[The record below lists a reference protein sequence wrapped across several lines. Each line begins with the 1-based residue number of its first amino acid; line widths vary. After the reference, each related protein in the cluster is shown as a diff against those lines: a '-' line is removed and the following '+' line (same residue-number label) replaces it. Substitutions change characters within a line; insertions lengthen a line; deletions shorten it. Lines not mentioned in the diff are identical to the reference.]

1 MRNAGEGSWEVVVI
15 DVSEVPIERPKKK
28 QRAFYSGKHKQHT
41 LKAQLVIDVQ
51 RGQFLAVATGKGR
64 THDLSLFKHSKVRFC
79 EVLLCL
85 ADKGYQ
91 GIAKIH
97 ANSITPQKKSP
108 RQSLSDA
115 DKQANR
121 ALARL
126 RIKVEHG
133 IRRLK
138 RFRILAERY
147 RNRRRHF
154 TRRVH
159 LLAGIINFEL
169 ALVS

>member
-1 MRNAGEGSWEVVVI
+1 M
-15 DVSEVPIERPKKK
+15 
-28 QRAFYSGKHKQHT
+28 
-41 LKAQLVIDVQ
+41 
-51 RGQFLAVATGKGR
+51 AVATGKGG
-64 THDLSLFKHSKVRFC
+64 THDLSLFKQSQVRFAQH
-79 EVLLCL
+79 LLCL

-91 GIAKIH
+91 GITKLH
-97 ANSITPQKKSP
+97 ANSITPQKKPP
-108 RQSLSDA
+108 RKRLSDD

-126 RIKVEHG
+126 RVKVEHG

-154 TRRVH
+154 TRRMH
-159 LLAGIINFEL
+159 LLAGIINFEI
-169 ALVS
+169 ALVI

>member
-1 MRNAGEGSWEVVVI
+1 VI
-15 DVSEVPIERPKKK
+15 DLN
-28 QRAFYSGKHKQHT
+28 G
-41 LKAQLVIDVQ
+41 
-51 RGQFLAVATGKGR
+51 GQFLAVATGKGR
-64 THDLSLFKHSKVRFC
+64 THDLNLFKRSQVRFYHF
-79 EVLLCL
+79 LLCL

-91 GIAKIH
+91 GISKLH
-97 ANSITPQKKSP
+97 ANSITPQKKPP
-108 RQSLSDA
+108 RKRLSTV

-121 ALARL
+121 ALAKL
-126 RIKVEHG
+126 RVKVEHG

-138 RFRILAERY
+138 HFRILGGRY

>member
-1 MRNAGEGSWEVVVI
+1 MI
-15 DVSEVPIERPKKK
+15 DW
-28 QRAFYSGKHKQHT
+28 
-41 LKAQLVIDVQ
+41 Q

-64 THDLSLFKHSKVRFC
+64 THDLTLLKHSKIRFC
-79 EVLLCL
+79 HVLLCL

-91 GIAKIH
+91 GIAKVH
-97 ANSITPQKKSP
+97 AHSITPQKKPP
-108 RQSLSDA
+108 RQRLSQA
-115 DKQANR
+115 DKQSNR

-126 RIKVEHG
+126 RVKVEHG

-138 RFRILAERY
+138 RFRIISERY

-159 LLAGIINFEL
+159 LLAGIINFDL
-169 ALVS
+169 ALFT

>member
-1 MRNAGEGSWEVVVI
+1 MI
-15 DVSEVPIERPKKK
+15 DLE
-28 QRAFYSGKHKQHT
+28 Q
-41 LKAQLVIDVQ
+41 
-51 RGQFLAVATGKGR
+51 GQFLTVATGKGR
-64 THDLSLFKHSKVRFC
+64 VHDLRLFKQSGVRLS
-79 EVLLCL
+79 EPLLCL

-91 GIAKIH
+91 GLAKLH
-97 ANSITPQKKSP
+97 AHSITPQKKP
-108 RQSLSDA
+108 PKQRLSNE

-126 RIKVEHG
+126 RVKVEHS

-138 RFRILAERY
+138 RFRILSGRY

-159 LLAGIINFEL
+159 LLAGILNFEL
-169 ALVS
+169 ALTI

>member
-1 MRNAGEGSWEVVVI
+1 MI
-15 DVSEVPIERPKKK
+15 DW
-28 QRAFYSGKHKQHT
+28 
-41 LKAQLVIDVQ
+41 Q

-64 THDLSLFKHSKVRFC
+64 THDLTLLKQSKIRFNN
-79 EVLLCL
+79 VLLCL

-91 GIAKIH
+91 GIAKVH
-97 ANSITPQKKSP
+97 AHSVTPQKKPP
-108 RQSLSDA
+108 RQRLTKT
-115 DKQANR
+115 DKQSNR

-126 RIKVEHG
+126 RVKVEHG

-138 RFRILAERY
+138 RFRILSERY

-169 ALVS
+169 ALIT

>member
-1 MRNAGEGSWEVVVI
+1 MI
-15 DVSEVPIERPKKK
+15 DLE
-28 QRAFYSGKHKQHT
+28 
-41 LKAQLVIDVQ
+41 

-79 EVLLCL
+79 TPLLCL

-91 GIAKIH
+91 GIAKVH
-97 ANSITPQKKSP
+97 ANSITPQKKPSRKP
-108 RQSLSDA
+108 LSDA

-126 RIKVEHG
+126 RVKVEHG

-138 RFRILAERY
+138 RFRILSERY

-169 ALVS
+169 SLIS